1 MNRRTTQHI
10 DTSIKILCTLLF
22 LTALHSC
29 ATTAQE
35 LHPFRNTAPGGY
47 HFWMYTPPV
56 TADSAHHI
64 TESAA
69 KSHKRRKHGKDA
81 VLKPLIVFLHGA
93 SLCGRNLHMVRRYG
107 TLDALDRGRKI
118 DAYVLAPQN
127 PGGAW
132 KPEKLMNLC
141 EWAFRNY
148 DIDTTRVYVLGM
160 SLGGYGTIDFAA
172 AYPHR
177 IAAAM
182 ALCGG
187 GTSKTLGNLNQLPL
201 WILHGTADRAVPVG
215 ASDKVVAAMQAAG
228 PTNRLIFSRLKG
240 YNHGQPARIFYMK
253 ETYEWLLSHSLKDKD
268 RPVNR
273 SVTINTTNIPLAYRD
288 LGRKGALAARTNGHI
303 EADTKEHVKQTSI
316 TNPRP

>member
-1 MNRRTTQHI
+1 MHNC
-10 DTSIKILCTLLF
+10 LCTIGVF
-22 LTALHSC
+22 LMLTFLYSC
-29 ATTAQE
+29 STTAQE
-35 LHPFRNTAPGGY
+35 LRSFHNKVPGGY
-47 HFWMYTPPV
+47 NFWMYTPPA
-56 TADSAHHI
+56 TADSAHHA
-64 TESAA
+64 TAVTG
-69 KSHKRRKHGKDA
+69 KYGKHRKQHTHRE
-81 VLKPLIVFLHGA
+81 LKPLVVFLHGA
-93 SLCGRNLHMVRRYG
+93 SLCGHNLQMVRRYG

-132 KPEKLMNLC
+132 KPDKLMHLC
-141 EWAFRNY
+141 EWAIRNY
-148 DIDTTRVYVLGM
+148 DIDTTRIYVLGM

-187 GTSKTLGNLNQLPL
+187 GTGKTLGNLNQLPL
-201 WILHGTADRAVPVG
+201 WILHGTVDRAVPIS

-228 PTNRLIFSRLKG
+228 PTDRLIYSRLKG

-253 ETYEWLLSHSLKDKD
+253 ETYEWLFSHRLNDKG

-288 LGRKGALAARTNGHI
+288 LERKGALAGSTKGHTVT
-303 EADTKEHVKQTSI
+303 DTRESVVQTSKP
-316 TNPRP
+316 TPVQ

>member
-1 MNRRTTQHI
+1 M
-10 DTSIKILCTLLF
+10 LLL
-22 LTALHSC
+22 LTAVHSC
-29 ATTAQE
+29 ASTAQE
-35 LHPFRNTAPGGY
+35 LHSFRNKAPGGY
-47 HFWMYTPPV
+47 HFWMYTPPAG
-56 TADSAHHI
+56 ADSARHLA
-64 TESAA
+64 TTSA
-69 KSHKRRKHGKDA
+69 KSHRQGKHRIDA
-81 VLKPLIVFLHGA
+81 ELKPLVVFLHGA
-93 SLCGRNLHMVRRYG
+93 SLCGHNLNMVRRYG
-107 TLDALDRGRKI
+107 TLDALNRGRKI

-132 KPEKLMNLC
+132 KPEKLMSLC

-182 ALCGG
+182 AICGG

-201 WILHGTADRAVPVG
+201 WILHGTADRAVPIS

-228 PTNRLIFSRLKG
+228 PTNRLVFSRLKG

-253 ETYEWLLSHSLKDKD
+253 ETYDWLFSHTLNDKE

-288 LGRKGALAARTNGHI
+288 LGGKGALAAGTNGRL
-303 EADTKEHVKQTSI
+303 EADTRVPVK
-316 TNPRP
+316 

>member
-1 MNRRTTQHI
+1 MGK
-10 DTSIKILCTLLF
+10 SILHHAHDCLCTIGVF
-22 LTALHSC
+22 LILAFLYSC
-29 ATTAQE
+29 STTAQE
-35 LHPFRNTAPGGY
+35 LRPFHNTAPGGY
-47 HFWMYTPPV
+47 HFWMYTPPAS
-56 TADSAHHI
+56 ADSAHH
-64 TESAA
+64 SATA
-69 KSHKRRKHGKDA
+69 STKSDKHRKHHTHKE
-81 VLKPLIVFLHGA
+81 LKPLVVFLHGA
-93 SLCGRNLHMVRRYG
+93 SLCGRNLQMVRRYG

-132 KPEKLMNLC
+132 KPEKLMHLC

-187 GTSKTLGNLNQLPL
+187 GTSRTLGNLNQLPL
-201 WILHGTADRAVPVG
+201 WILHGTVDRAVPIS
-215 ASDKVVAAMQAAG
+215 ASDKVVAAMQKAG
-228 PTNRLIFSRLKG
+228 PTDRLIYSRLKG

-253 ETYEWLLSHSLKDKD
+253 EAYEWLFSHRLNDKG

-273 SVTINTTNIPLAYRD
+273 SITINTTNIPLAYRD
-288 LGRKGALAARTNGHI
+288 LGRKGALAAGTNGRMVT
-303 EADTKEHVKQTSI
+303 DTRESVPQNK
-316 TNPRP
+316 

>member
-1 MNRRTTQHI
+1 MHNC
-10 DTSIKILCTLLF
+10 LCTIGVLLMLTF
-22 LTALHSC
+22 LYSC
-29 ATTAQE
+29 STTAQE
-35 LHPFRNTAPGGY
+35 FRSFHNKAPGGY
-47 HFWMYTPPV
+47 NFWMYTPPA
-56 TADSAHHI
+56 TADSAHHA
-64 TESAA
+64 TAA
-69 KSHKRRKHGKDA
+69 TSKYGKHRKQHTHRE
-81 VLKPLIVFLHGA
+81 LRPLVVFLHGA
-93 SLCGRNLHMVRRYG
+93 SLCGHNLQMVRRYG

-132 KPEKLMNLC
+132 KPDKLMHLC
-141 EWAFRNY
+141 EWAIRNY
-148 DIDTTRVYVLGM
+148 DIDTTRIYVLGM

-201 WILHGTADRAVPVG
+201 WILHGTVDRAVPIS
-215 ASDKVVAAMQAAG
+215 ASDKVVATMQAAG
-228 PTNRLIFSRLKG
+228 PTDRLIYSRLKG

-253 ETYEWLLSHSLKDKD
+253 ETYEWLFSHRLNDKG

-288 LGRKGALAARTNGHI
+288 LERKGALAGSTKGHTVT
-303 EADTKEHVKQTSI
+303 DTRESVVQT
-316 TNPRP
+316 TKPTPVQ